1 MKKLLFV
8 NACVN
13 RGRSRTCR
21 IGRGLVALLGKK
33 DDYDVSELV
42 LEEENLQALTSE
54 TLNGRFELAAK
65 KDFSGEIFRYARRF
79 READCIVIAAP
90 YWDLGFPAM
99 LKIYIETVSIPGLMY
114 RYGDD
119 DRSTGLCRAEKLYYV
134 TTRGGHIGDER
145 DLGYATMLELGKLYG
160 IGEVKCISVNGLDI
174 PVNDVE
180 TAVQKAIDRLPD
192 RL

>member
-1 MKKLLFV
+1 MKKLLYV

-13 RGRSRTCR
+13 RGTSRTCR
-21 IGRGLVALLGKK
+21 IGGELVALLEKNG
-33 DDYDVSELV
+33 DYDVSELA
-42 LEEENLQALTSE
+42 LEEEKLQALTSE
-54 TLNGRFELAAK
+54 TLNGRFK
-65 KDFSGEIFRYARRF
+65 QSVKRDFSGEIFRYARQF

-99 LKIYIETVSIPGLMY
+99 LKIYIETISIPGLMY
-114 RYGDD
+114 RYDDD

-145 DLGYATMLELGKLYG
+145 DLGYATMMELGKLYG

-174 PVNDVE
+174 PANDIE
-180 TAVQKAIDRLPD
+180 TVVRKAIDSLPD
-192 RL
+192 QL